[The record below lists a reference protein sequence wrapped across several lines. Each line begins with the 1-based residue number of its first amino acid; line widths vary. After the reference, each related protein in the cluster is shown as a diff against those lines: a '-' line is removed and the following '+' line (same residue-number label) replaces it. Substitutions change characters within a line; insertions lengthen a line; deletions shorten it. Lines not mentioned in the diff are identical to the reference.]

1 MRVKILTLVMLC
13 ILLAGAGNAYQTDYP
28 AMLAKYGPVP
38 ETILEPPV
46 DEVLARE
53 KNSLLAQ
60 IFGSNSSSRHGIL
73 ARTKACYA
81 NQRVTLGAIEM
92 YNMDNATMY
101 KTLVY
106 SDVAD
111 PGGMLV
117 TSKYL
122 KSPLYQVDPGCHL
135 RSYGDI
141 SDMGIIYCDY
151 HGCLPDD
158 RDGLRAAAGYT
169 PKVRPSDTSDNTM
182 LFVFIVLGVLSVG
195 VMIVLHNVLPKA
207 PNS

>member
-1 MRVKILTLVMLC
+1 MRAKILTLVMLC

-28 AMLAKYGPVP
+28 EMIAKYGPVP
-38 ETILEPPV
+38 EAILEPPV
-46 DEVLARE
+46 EETIARE
-53 KNSLLAQ
+53 KDSLLAH
-60 IFGSNSSSRHGIL
+60 IFGSSSNRRRIQ
-73 ARTKACYA
+73 AKTKACYA

-111 PGGMLV
+111 QSGLLV

-122 KSPLYQVDPGCHL
+122 KNPLYQVEPGCYL

-158 RDGLRAAAGYT
+158 RDGLRTASGYT
-169 PKVRPSDTSDNTM
+169 PKVRAPETSDNTM
-182 LFVFIVLGVLSVG
+182 IFVFIVLGVLSVG

-207 PNS
+207 PKS

>member
-38 ETILEPPV
+38 EAILEPPV

-101 KTLVY
+101 KTLVLRCCR
-106 SDVAD
+106 SGRHAGDQQV
-111 PGGMLV
+111 
-117 TSKYL
+117 SQ
-122 KSPLYQVDPGCHL
+122 KSSLSG
-135 RSYGDI
+135 RTW
-141 SDMGIIYCDY
+141 
-151 HGCLPDD
+151 LPS
-158 RDGLRAAAGYT
+158 A
-169 PKVRPSDTSDNTM
+169 
-182 LFVFIVLGVLSVG
+182 
-195 VMIVLHNVLPKA
+195 
-207 PNS
+207 